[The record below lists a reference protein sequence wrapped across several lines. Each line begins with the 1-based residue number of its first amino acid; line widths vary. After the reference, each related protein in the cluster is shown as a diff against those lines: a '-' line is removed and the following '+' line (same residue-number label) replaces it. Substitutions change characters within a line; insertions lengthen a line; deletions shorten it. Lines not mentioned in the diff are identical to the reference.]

1 MTDFSTHVK
10 NTSKGFT
17 VHCLHGLLRARR
29 IVRRMCECDRMGW
42 PGGPPTRTARLGPA
56 RHAVAVPVVRRL
68 RPEIDK
74 ARHARRGK
82 QAGEN
87 RVCRP
92 VL

>member
-1 MTDFSTHVK
+1 MSDFSTHVK

-17 VHCLHGLLRARR
+17 VRYLHTDCCAHGAS
-29 IVRRMCECDRMGW
+29 VVCVSVTAWVGW
-42 PGGPPTRTARLGPA
+42 AADTNSSAGSA

-82 QAGEN
+82 EAGEN